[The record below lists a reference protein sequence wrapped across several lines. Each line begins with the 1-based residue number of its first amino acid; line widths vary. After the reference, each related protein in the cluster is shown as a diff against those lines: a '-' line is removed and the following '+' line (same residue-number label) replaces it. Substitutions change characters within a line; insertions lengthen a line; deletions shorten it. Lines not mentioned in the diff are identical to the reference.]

1 MNNQDSIPRS
11 EGDKP
16 KECQN
21 CGYLGSDSYCSN
33 CGQSFSELNK
43 PIKKIISEVFDVFD
57 FDHRIFHS
65 IIPFLFK
72 PGFLAREYLL
82 GRRKKFISPFRLYF
96 LLSLVFFFLAQ
107 STSKQVIGD
116 GEGNWVHITNDS
128 MDTIIANDSLAIEL
142 LRNDS
147 NFKSESDSNNA
158 TTSIINDRMI
168 KRLRASAVEAL
179 TNKEIFVQNFY
190 ESISYILFLLMPIF
204 ALLLKLLYVR
214 RRVYYVEHLIFSIN
228 IHSFAILIFTLM
240 IIINQLVGDKN
251 GLIPLMFIIIPVYLA
266 AGMKRF
272 YQQAYWKIIVK
283 ECILVFLY
291 SIILIITLFIAGF
304 FTLYF
309 L

>member
-1 MNNQDSIPRS
+1 MSIQDRIPKP

-21 CGYLGSDSYCSN
+21 CGYLGSGSYCSN
-33 CGQSFSELNK
+33 CGQGFSELNR
-43 PIKKIISEVFDVFD
+43 PIRKIISELFDVFD
-57 FDHRIFHS
+57 LDHRIFRS
-65 IIPFLFK
+65 IVPFLFK

-82 GRRKKFISPFRLYF
+82 GRRKKFISPFRLYL

-107 STSKQVIGD
+107 YTSKRVLGD
-116 GEGNWVHITNDS
+116 GESNWVHINNDS
-128 MDTIIANDSLAIEL
+128 TNAIITNDSLAIEL

-147 NFKSESDSNNA
+147 NFKSISDSNN
-158 TTSIINDRMI
+158 TSTSIINDRMI

-179 TNKEIFVQNFY
+179 TNKEIFLSNFY

-214 RRVYYVEHLIFSIN
+214 RRVYYIEHLIFSIN

-240 IIINQLVGDKN
+240 IIINQLVGENN
-251 GLIPLMFIIIPVYLA
+251 GLTPLMLLIIPVYFT

-283 ECILVFLY
+283 EFILALLY